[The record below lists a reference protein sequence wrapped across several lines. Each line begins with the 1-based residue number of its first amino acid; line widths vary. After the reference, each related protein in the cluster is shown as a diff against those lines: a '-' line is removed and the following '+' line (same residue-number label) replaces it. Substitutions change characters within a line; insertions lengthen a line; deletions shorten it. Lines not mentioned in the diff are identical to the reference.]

1 MKILIQRIDC
11 CQHCPYCWA
20 GSECV
25 KAEKVFNS
33 GEEKISQT
41 DVQSWCPLLDEAQ
54 PA

>member
-1 MKILIQRIDC
+1 MKILIQKIAC
-11 CQHCPYCWA
+11 CNHCPYCWA